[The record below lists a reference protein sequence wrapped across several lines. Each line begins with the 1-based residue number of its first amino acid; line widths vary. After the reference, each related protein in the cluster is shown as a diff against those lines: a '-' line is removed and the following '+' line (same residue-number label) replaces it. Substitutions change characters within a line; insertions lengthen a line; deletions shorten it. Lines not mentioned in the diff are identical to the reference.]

1 MQHTNFPF
9 PIFYIILLFI
19 LNTLSYL
26 KEEII
31 LVSLYHAF
39 FHLYRNIIIIYY
51 HHFSTAL
58 LKRKWKNKTQKK
70 YVVLKR
76 ITFKSENQT
85 VKRI

>member
-31 LVSLYHAF
+31 LVSLYHAL
-39 FHLYRNIIIIYY
+39 FHLYRNIIII
-51 HHFSTAL
+51 
-58 LKRKWKNKTQKK
+58 
-70 YVVLKR
+70 
-76 ITFKSENQT
+76 ITFQLLYSEENG
-85 VKRI
+85 KIKHKKIM

>member
-39 FHLYRNIIIIYY
+39 FHLYRNIIII
-51 HHFSTAL
+51 
-58 LKRKWKNKTQKK
+58 
-70 YVVLKR
+70 
-76 ITFKSENQT
+76 ITFQLLYSKENG
-85 VKRI
+85 KIKHKKNM

>member
-31 LVSLYHAF
+31 LVSLYHVL
-39 FHLYRNIIIIYY
+39 FHLYRNIIII
-51 HHFSTAL
+51 
-58 LKRKWKNKTQKK
+58 
-70 YVVLKR
+70 
-76 ITFKSENQT
+76 ITFQLLYSEENG
-85 VKRI
+85 KIKHKKIM